1 MKARYILTC
10 AAALLCIVASQAQT
24 IQVKT
29 SETDLFMKV
38 SPAGRLYQVYLG
50 DRLAN
55 PSDAEHLDWPVYPAS
70 DGSVSERGWEVYA
83 CSGNEDFFEPA
94 LAIQHS
100 DGNLT
105 TRLYYESHEQKAVE
119 GGTETVIRL
128 RDKAYPVAVT
138 LHYVAYTKENVIKT
152 WSEII
157 HNEKKPVTLSA
168 YASTILYFGA
178 DKYFLTEFSSD
189 WAREAQMSSQ
199 QLQYGKKV
207 IDTKLGSRAAMHT
220 HPFFELGIG
229 GEVEEQH
236 GTVLMGTLGWTGNF
250 RFTFEVDNVGNRV
263 SCLASTPMP
272 AAISSSPTRC
282 SPHLSSSSRSA
293 EKAHRREA
301 ATCMNGLAT
310 GV

>member
-207 IDTKLGSRAAMHT
+207 IDTKHESIANN
-220 HPFFELGIG
+220 
-229 GEVEEQH
+229 Q
-236 GTVLMGTLGWTGNF
+236 
-250 RFTFEVDNVGNRV
+250 
-263 SCLASTPMP
+263 
-272 AAISSSPTRC
+272 
-282 SPHLSSSSRSA
+282 SA
-293 EKAHRREA
+293 KRIK
-301 ATCMNGLAT
+301 NK
-310 GV
+310 